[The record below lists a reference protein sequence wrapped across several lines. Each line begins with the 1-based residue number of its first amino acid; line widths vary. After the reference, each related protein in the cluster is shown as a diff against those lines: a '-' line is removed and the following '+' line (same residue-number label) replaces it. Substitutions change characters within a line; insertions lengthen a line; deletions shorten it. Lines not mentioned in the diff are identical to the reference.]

1 MPFSCSKFSLFFE
14 RVDTISEGATLDC
27 SNGVFRHYD
36 EKTHLCLIHKKRP
49 LLCRVA
55 AYYDALQ
62 STKLS
67 REEWYWLNEEA
78 IRRLQEE
85 GTTKMGQ
92 RPLPYDKKNRPEGI
106 IFFLIGSFFTLF
118 CRNDGSFEL
127 FSNEFL
133 YCVGMEKVRNLFIGR
148 VVLIFFAS
156 SKDHDCKGLIIFS
169 QKRPCFLTSIPLLM
183 T

>member
-106 IFFLIGSFFTLF
+106 IFFEMYPLYWTPSKEGTF
-118 CRNDGSFEL
+118 CVIRLN
-127 FSNEFL
+127 
-133 YCVGMEKVRNLFIGR
+133 
-148 VVLIFFAS
+148 FALVN
-156 SKDHDCKGLIIFS
+156 KNWT
-169 QKRPCFLTSIPLLM
+169 QN
-183 T
+183 

>member
-106 IFFLIGSFFTLF
+106 IWFFVKFWGAKVSMHSWRGHALNTVRVLF
-118 CRNDGSFEL
+118 R
-127 FSNEFL
+127 
-133 YCVGMEKVRNLFIGR
+133 CV
-148 VVLIFFAS
+148 
-156 SKDHDCKGLIIFS
+156 C
-169 QKRPCFLTSIPLLM
+169 
-183 T
+183 

>member
-62 STKLS
+62 SAGCKKKVQQKWAKGPS
-67 REEWYWLNEEA
+67 P
-78 IRRLQEE
+78 
-85 GTTKMGQ
+85 TTK
-92 RPLPYDKKNRPEGI
+92 RTD
-106 IFFLIGSFFTLF
+106 
-118 CRNDGSFEL
+118 
-127 FSNEFL
+127 
-133 YCVGMEKVRNLFIGR
+133 
-148 VVLIFFAS
+148 
-156 SKDHDCKGLIIFS
+156 
-169 QKRPCFLTSIPLLM
+169 QKE
-183 T
+183 

>member
-36 EKTHLCLIHKKRP
+36 EKAHLCLIHKKRP
-49 LLCRVA
+49 LLCRIA

-62 STKLS
+62 STPNFLERNGTGWPNK
-67 REEWYWLNEEA
+67 EA

-106 IFFLIGSFFTLF
+106 IFLIGFLTLF
-118 CRNDGSFEL
+118 CRNDGSF
-127 FSNEFL
+127 
-133 YCVGMEKVRNLFIGR
+133 
-148 VVLIFFAS
+148 
-156 SKDHDCKGLIIFS
+156 
-169 QKRPCFLTSIPLLM
+169 
-183 T
+183 

>member
-85 GTTKMGQ
+85 GTTKMGS
-92 RPLPYDKKNRPEGI
+92 I
-106 IFFLIGSFFTLF
+106 I
-118 CRNDGSFEL
+118 N
-127 FSNEFL
+127 
-133 YCVGMEKVRNLFIGR
+133 VGVRKY
-148 VVLIFFAS
+148 S
-156 SKDHDCKGLIIFS
+156 
-169 QKRPCFLTSIPLLM
+169 FLTPFLHKKVDIDGIHSYN
-183 T
+183 

>member
-92 RPLPYDKKNRPEGI
+92 RPLPYDKKNRPECTCQQKLDTKLKKSGI
-106 IFFLIGSFFTLF
+106 KNESMYKIHQLF
-118 CRNDGSFEL
+118 
-127 FSNEFL
+127 
-133 YCVGMEKVRNLFIGR
+133 
-148 VVLIFFAS
+148 
-156 SKDHDCKGLIIFS
+156 
-169 QKRPCFLTSIPLLM
+169 
-183 T
+183 

>member
-106 IFFLIGSFFTLF
+106 IFFDVYPKNWTHI
-118 CRNDGSFEL
+118 N
-127 FSNEFL
+127 
-133 YCVGMEKVRNLFIGR
+133 
-148 VVLIFFAS
+148 
-156 SKDHDCKGLIIFS
+156 
-169 QKRPCFLTSIPLLM
+169 
-183 T
+183 

>member
-85 GTTKMGQ
+85 GTGSMRKPSAGCKKKVQQKWAKGPSPTTK
-92 RPLPYDKKNRPEGI
+92 RTD
-106 IFFLIGSFFTLF
+106 
-118 CRNDGSFEL
+118 
-127 FSNEFL
+127 
-133 YCVGMEKVRNLFIGR
+133 
-148 VVLIFFAS
+148 
-156 SKDHDCKGLIIFS
+156 
-169 QKRPCFLTSIPLLM
+169 QKE
-183 T
+183 